1 MRRKIAFGAAA
12 AIVAALVVSN
22 PIVADAAR
30 RIGGEDIRNGS
41 IESRDIKNRTLK
53 SKDIA
58 NDNLKS
64 WDVKDSTLKGK
75 DVRDGSLT
83 ADDFKA
89 GTLPVTAYARVIAG
103 ATGGALDDARS
114 QNIASVTRTA
124 DGVYCLE
131 LKAGVDRTVAVLAQ
145 AEGGDANETAQWS
158 GNCGANGVQVT
169 TQEQGIATG
178 GTALNSNPSNHTSF
192 SVLVP

>member
-12 AIVAALVVSN
+12 AVVAALVVSN

-30 RIGGEDIRNGS
+30 RIGGEDIRNSS

-64 WDVKDSTLKGK
+64 WDIKDSTLKGK
-75 DVRDGSLT
+75 DIRDGSLT
-83 ADDFKA
+83 ADHFKA

-103 ATGGALDDARS
+103 ATGGTLDDART
-114 QNIASVTRTA
+114 QNVASVARTA

-131 LKAGVDRTVAVLAQ
+131 LKPGVDRTVAVLAQ

-169 TQEQGIATG
+169 TQEQGFNA
-178 GTALNSNPSNHTSF
+178 AASAVNSNPSNHTSF

>member
-1 MRRKIAFGAAA
+1 MRRKIAFGSAAA
-12 AIVAALVVSN
+12 VVAALVVSN

-41 IESRDIKNRTLK
+41 IESKDVQNRTLK

-64 WDVKDSTLKGK
+64 WDIKDRTLKGK
-75 DVRDGSLT
+75 DIRNGTLT
-83 ADDFKA
+83 PAHFEA
-89 GTLPVTAYARVIAG
+89 GTLPVSAYARVIAG
-103 ATGGALDDARS
+103 DAGATLDDQRS
-114 QNIASVTRTA
+114 QNVSSAARTA
-124 DGVYCLE
+124 DGVYCIELE
-131 LKAGVDRTVAVLAQ
+131 PGVDRTVAVLAE
-145 AEGGDANETAQWS
+145 AEGGDANESAQWS

-192 SVLVP
+192 AVIVP

>member
-1 MRRKIAFGAAA
+1 MRRKIAFGSAAA
-12 AIVAALVVSN
+12 VVAALVVSN

-41 IESRDIKNRTLK
+41 IESRDVKNRTLK

-64 WDVKDSTLKGK
+64 WDIKDRTLMGK
-75 DVRDGSLT
+75 DIRNGTLT
-83 ADDFKA
+83 AAHFEA
-89 GTLPVTAYARVIAG
+89 GALPVTAYARVIAG
-103 ATGGALDDARS
+103 ATGATLDDARS
-114 QNIASVTRTA
+114 QNVASVARTA

-131 LKAGVDRTVAVLAQ
+131 LKTGVDRTVAILAQ

-169 TQEQGIATG
+169 TQEQGIAAG
-178 GTALNSNPSNHTSF
+178 GTALNSNPSNLTSF